1 MGEDDVGGQKS
12 MRNVASIILVGRGVR
27 RGRQQ
32 RLTLVASCI
41 SVVCV
46 FTVVVC
52 VFTVGVLAFLLYAA
66 HDTLLPFLLV
76 PVAEFALNYIL
87 FTIGMTKPVEAKE
100 VPPGTSKDLQNPT

>member
-1 MGEDDVGGQKS
+1 

-41 SVVCV
+41 S
-46 FTVVVC
+46 VVC